1 MSKTIAVTS
10 GKGGVGKSSVVVNMG
25 IILAQ
30 MGNKVCLIDMDLG
43 LKNLDIM
50 MGLQHRSIFDLKDV
64 MEGRCILAQAMI
76 RDKKEENLYLI
87 PACKSLRI
95 NEFPN
100 GNLLRIIEELKQHF
114 DYIILDTPAGI
125 ENGFC
130 ETIKCAQQAVIVTT
144 LDVTALQ
151 DADRVIGLLMKE
163 GISDLAFVINR
174 YQPHL
179 IDKGSMVGIDDAKTW
194 LAIDFLGYIL
204 EDEQMIR
211 ANNHGIPLCQ
221 NKHSYN
227 YDYFVVVVK
236 RMLKEYVPLLKVK
249 GPSLLAKLFQK

>member
-1 MSKTIAVTS
+1 MSKAIAITS
-10 GKGGVGKSSVVVNMG
+10 GKGGVGKSSIVVNIG
-25 IILAQ
+25 IVLAQ

-87 PACKSLRI
+87 PACKTLRI

-100 GNLLRIIEELKQHF
+100 GNLGLIIEELKQHF
-114 DYIILDTPAGI
+114 DYILLDTPAGI

-130 ETIKCAQQAVIVTT
+130 ETIKCVQQAIIVTT
-144 LDVTALQ
+144 LDVTSLQ

-163 GISDLAFVINR
+163 GIDDLSFVINR
-174 YQPHL
+174 YQPNL
-179 IDKGSMVGIDDAKTW
+179 IDKGSMVSIEDAKGW

-211 ANNHGIPLCQ
+211 ANNHGIPLCY
-221 NKHSYN
+221 NKNNYN
-227 YDYFVVVVK
+227 YEYFVVVAK

-249 GPSLLAKLFQK
+249 GLSLLQKLFQR